1 MKAASSSTR
10 HQPRRFTTSAGS
22 VPHHR
27 HGFVLILV
35 LALLFASTLLLARM
49 ATHSIRLKS
58 EAAIA
63 VESLQQDWATWSTA
77 HVMLPKGETL
87 LTEMISDPGRSADSD
102 DSATSRHILRIP
114 GRTLNATIFDLDAR
128 LNLNTLHEIGGEMV
142 VRNAIRRWIP
152 DLEADVRS
160 IDPDSK
166 TALHYTSWADV
177 ISMNDTAD
185 DRSIADVF
193 ESACSGLTC
202 WGSGKLNLHRCGD
215 EQLLYLGK
223 TLGRTSIM
231 RQIIQELRKSPT
243 ASIES
248 LCQILELRDEDA
260 VIVKRYLDDSSGC
273 TGLIIRCDDG
283 GPELFLVK
291 VAGSGAYRS
300 RTLYF
305 RLR

>member
-1 MKAASSSTR
+1 MKAVCRSTS
-10 HQPRRFTTSAGS
+10 QPRHFPTPADS
-22 VPHHR
+22 VPNDR
-27 HGFVLILV
+27 RGFVLILV

-63 VESLQQDWATWSTA
+63 VGSLQQDWATWSTA
-77 HVMLPKGETL
+77 HLMLPKGETL
-87 LTEMISDPGRSADSD
+87 LTEMNSDPGRSADSD
-102 DSATSRHILRIP
+102 DSATSRHIIRIP
-114 GRTLNATIFDLDAR
+114 GRTLNATVFDLDAR
-128 LNLNTLHEIGGEMV
+128 LNLNTLHEIGGEMA
-142 VRNAIRRWIP
+142 VRNAVRRWTP

-160 IDPDSK
+160 INPDSK
-166 TALHYTSWADV
+166 TSLHYTSWADV
-177 ISMNDTAD
+177 ICMNDTTV

-202 WGSGKLNLHRCGD
+202 WGSGKLNLYRCGD

-223 TLGRTSIM
+223 ILGRTSIM
-231 RQIIQELRKSPT
+231 RQIIREHRKSPM

-248 LCQILELRDEDA
+248 LCQTLELSDEDA
-260 VIVKRYLDDSSGC
+260 VIVKRYLDNSSGC
-273 TGLIIRCDDG
+273 TGVIIRCDDG

-291 VAGSGAYRS
+291 VAGGGAFRP
-300 RTLYF
+300 RTLCF